1 MNLPYQLFIAL
12 RYLKSKK
19 RHKGISFNTIISISG
34 VAVGVMALLVVLSVM
49 SGFHEDLQKKILGAN
64 AHAVVLS
71 YKGSIED
78 YKSVVQRLKNEPHIV
93 SMSPFVLGQV
103 MVSSGKRAHGVFI
116 RGIEPSS
123 ELKTTDILNHIKE
136 GSIEDL
142 ISEDRGQK
150 TEDTDKEQKEKSP
163 KLKTHNSELQ
173 TVPWIIIGRELAQM
187 LGVMAGDTVNLIS
200 PVGEIGP
207 LGMLPKVKRF
217 RIAAVFEMGMFEY
230 DTNLV
235 LTDIKSAQEFF
246 GYGSAVSGVQ
256 LRLDDIYKASVARDA
271 VNKKLGFPYYTRDW
285 MQMNRNLFS
294 ALKLEKF
301 AMFIILILIVL
312 VASFNIVSTLMMNV
326 MEKQKEIA
334 ILKAMGAK
342 NQGIMMV
349 FMLQGLLIGIIGTM
363 IGVTGGYIIGKII
376 NNYEII
382 KLPADV
388 YYLSKLPVK
397 MKLVDFVV
405 VSFSAIAISF
415 LSTLYPSY
423 HAAKLS
429 PVEPLRYE

>member
-1 MNLPYQLFIAL
+1 MFIAL

-19 RHKGISFNTIISISG
+19 KHRGVSFNAIISICG

-71 YKGSIED
+71 YKGGID
-78 YKSVVQRLKNEPHIV
+78 NYKSLMDKLKNEPHIV
-93 SMSPFVLGQV
+93 AAAPFVLGQV
-103 MVSSGKRAHGVFI
+103 MVSSGKKAHGVFM
-116 RGIEPSS
+116 RGIEPFA
-123 ELKTTDILNHIKE
+123 ERKTTDILNRIKE

-142 ISEDRGQK
+142 ISEVRN
-150 TEDTDKEQKEKSP
+150 KEQKEKIS
-163 KLKTHNSELQ
+163 KLKTPDLELQ
-173 TVPWIIIGRELAQM
+173 SVPWIILGKELSAM
-187 LGVMAGDTVNLIS
+187 LGVFTGDTVNVLS

-207 LGMLPKVKRF
+207 LGMLPKIKQF
-217 RIAAVFEMGMFEY
+217 RVIAVFEMGMFEY
-230 DTNLV
+230 DANLV
-235 LTDIKSAQEFF
+235 LTDIGSAMDFF
-246 GYGSAVSGVQ
+246 GYGSSVTGIE
-256 LRLDDIYKASVARDA
+256 LRLDDIYKAPLVRES
-271 VNKKLGFPYYTRDW
+271 VNKRLDSPYYVKDW

-334 ILKAMGAK
+334 ILKAMGATNK
-342 NQGIMMV
+342 GIMMIFV
-349 FMLQGLLIGIIGTM
+349 FQGLLIGIIGTA
-363 IGVTGGYIIGKII
+363 IGVTGGYILGKVI

-382 KLPADV
+382 RLPADV

-397 MKLVDFVV
+397 MKFFDFIV
-405 VSFSAIAISF
+405 VSLSAVAISF

-423 HAAKLS
+423 HAAKLN